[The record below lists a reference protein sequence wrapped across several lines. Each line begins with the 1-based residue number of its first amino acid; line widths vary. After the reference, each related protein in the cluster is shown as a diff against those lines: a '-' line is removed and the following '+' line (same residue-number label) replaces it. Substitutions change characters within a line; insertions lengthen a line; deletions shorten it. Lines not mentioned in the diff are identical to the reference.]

1 MDSWHWQ
8 LSSQHPEVAAPKCSN
23 KKPGKNTKPAIA
35 SLASLAFMWASTMSM
50 EGTCFRFYMV
60 LINHWTPPKNMVFV
74 YVIFNLTLLFMQFIP
89 GAAWLPK
96 SAALLTSKGLPFH
109 LALQDKALD
118 TATLLGEGPENPR
131 HSRDLENQ
139 GIHVKGFNHMIW
151 KHVRLVRHVFFS
163 DLLIIENVLT

>member
-60 LINHWTPPKNMVFV
+60 LINHWTPPKKYGLCLCHLQSDTSVHAV
-74 YVIFNLTLLFMQFIP
+74 P
-89 GAAWLPK
+89 GAAWRPK